1 MFVNLYEQK
10 KIYEREVFIVSVK
23 KVIKEHQETLDR
35 LAPVDGYEVKEPD
48 YGSDA

>member
-10 KIYEREVFIVSVK
+10 KLFEQKPVQIP
-23 KVIKEHQETLDR
+23 D
-35 LAPVDGYEVKEPD
+35 VDGPDRPDDNNEISQLKEPD